1 MINEQINL
9 ALTELLKMN
18 FGFADLSAIC
28 SFKNESNDRI
38 FRYEYSIDDTLTK
51 PLKNL
56 VRTFIGDQAVKNEC
70 VVFYQANSIRLEKKI
85 I

>member
-1 MINEQINL
+1 
-9 ALTELLKMN
+9 
-18 FGFADLSAIC
+18 IC

-56 VRTFIGDQAVKNEC
+56 VRTFISDQAVKNDC
-70 VVFYQANSIRLEKKI
+70 VVFYQANCIRLEKKKI
-85 I
+85 